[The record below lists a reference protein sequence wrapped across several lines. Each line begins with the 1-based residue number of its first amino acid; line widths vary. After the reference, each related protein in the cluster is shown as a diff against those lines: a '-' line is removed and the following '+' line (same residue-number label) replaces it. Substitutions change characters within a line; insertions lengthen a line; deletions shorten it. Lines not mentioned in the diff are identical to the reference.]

1 MAKFQST
8 LIEQASGKLG
18 DNIVMRQTATGKIL
32 CKAPK
37 KASTPRRSEKQAY
50 TRLQMANLLANYR
63 LYSGKL
69 AEAFESKRA
78 GLSDV
83 NMFVSANWGHG
94 PVYLTRPMRIQ
105 GACVLADDLFSIGSI
120 EPIGYGLNG
129 AGKLV
134 TNLNLGIEI
143 GAGTTVAQFSGAL
156 MTATENWREG
166 DQLTFF
172 VGTQYTGVDGM
183 PRANM
188 RAQKVVLSLDDQT
201 KLWDVVTSEGF
212 STVDGYLATG
222 MVLSEMGCAWVHS
235 RENSGA
241 TKVSTQRL
249 VVVSEVLGQYQTYE
263 AMKAAADSYG
273 GINKSAVYLNPQ
285 SSLNEYVGGSA
296 SGGYNGGG
304 STGGNTGGGTN
315 TGGNGG
321 GTNTGGN
328 TGGNTGD
335 GDNTGGNTGGGTGS
349 VTPSVPKLTIS
360 RTGTGTSTVTANGE
374 GVSSGAEIAG
384 GTEVTVSVTPA
395 EGTVP
400 TASLNGNTVTLTESE
415 GVYSG
420 TFQMPSANATLVIN
434 SGGATG
440 GGSGDMD

>member
-1 MAKFQST
+1 MAKFSST

-18 DNIVMRQTATGKIL
+18 ENIVMRQTATGKIL

-69 AEAFESKRA
+69 AEAFENKNPGA
-78 GLSDV
+78 HDA

-94 PVYLTRPMRIQ
+94 PVYLTRQMRIQ

-120 EPIGYGLNG
+120 EPIGYALNG
-129 AGKLV
+129 EGKLV

-143 GAGTTVAQFSGAL
+143 TATTTVAQFSGAL
-156 MTATENWREG
+156 MTANDNWREG
-166 DQLTFF
+166 DQMTFF
-172 VGTQYTGVDGM
+172 VGTQYVGVDEM

-222 MVLSEMGCAWVHS
+222 MVLDEMGCAWVHS
-235 RENSGA
+235 REISGA

-249 VVVSEVLGQYQTYE
+249 VVVSEVLPQYQTYA

-273 GINKSAVYLNPQ
+273 GINKNAVYLNPQ
-285 SSLNEYVGGSA
+285 SSLNEYVGGISQGSS
-296 SGGYNGGG
+296 SGSGTNTNG
-304 STGGNTGGGTN
+304 SNGTN
-315 TGGNGG
+315 TGGSSTGS
-321 GTNTGGN
+321 GT
-328 TGGNTGD
+328 
-335 GDNTGGNTGGGTGS
+335 TGGGTGS
-349 VTPSVPKLTIS
+349 VDPVTVAAPQCSGETQFTES
-360 RTGTGTSTVTANGE
+360 TTVTMTAE
-374 GVSSGAEIAG
+374 DGAEIRYTTDG
-384 GTEVTVSVTPA
+384 SE
-395 EGTVP
+395 P
-400 TASLNGNTVTLTESE
+400 TATSTLYSAPVTLPATTT
-415 GVYSG
+415 VKAKAFKNG
-420 TFQMPSANATLVIN
+420 TASTTT
-434 SGGATG
+434 SRTYTKSSG
-440 GGSGDMD
+440 GGSGDMN

>member
-32 CKAPK
+32 CKAPR

-69 AEAFESKRA
+69 AEAFENKNPGA
-78 GLSDV
+78 HDA
-83 NMFVSANWGHG
+83 NMFVSANWGHA

-120 EPIGYGLNG
+120 EPIGYALASTGS
-129 AGKLV
+129 AQGKLV

-143 GAGTTVAQFSGAL
+143 TATTTVAQFSGAL
-156 MTATENWREG
+156 MTANDNWREG
-166 DQLTFF
+166 DQMTFF
-172 VGTQYTGVDGM
+172 VGTQYVGVDEM

-222 MVLSEMGCAWVHS
+222 MVLNEMGCAWVHS
-235 RENSGA
+235 REISGA

-249 VVVSEVLGQYQTYE
+249 VVVSDILPQYQTYE

-285 SSLNEYVGGSA
+285 SSLNELVGS
-296 SGGYNGGG
+296 NN
-304 STGGNTGGGTN
+304 GNTGGISGTTN
-315 TGGNGG
+315 SGN
-321 GTNTGGN
+321 NGN
-328 TGGNTGD
+328 TGGISGTTSSGNNGSTENG
-335 GDNTGGNTGGGTGS
+335 GDNGGDNGGGGN
-349 VTPSVPKLTIS
+349 
-360 RTGTGTSTVTANGE
+360 NG
-374 GVSSGAEIAG
+374 GVS
-384 GTEVTVSVTPA
+384 
-395 EGTVP
+395 
-400 TASLNGNTVTLTESE
+400 N
-415 GVYSG
+415 
-420 TFQMPSANATLVIN
+420 
-434 SGGATG
+434 
-440 GGSGDMD
+440 D

>member
-69 AEAFESKRA
+69 AQAFESKRA

-120 EPIGYGLNG
+120 EPIGYGLNS

-134 TNLNLGIEI
+134 TNLHLGIEI

-156 MTATENWREG
+156 MTANDNWREG

-172 VGTQYTGVDGM
+172 VGQQYAGVDGM

-235 RENSGA
+235 RETSGQ

-273 GINKSAVYLNPQ
+273 GINKNAVYLNPQ
-285 SSLNEYVGGSA
+285 SRLNDVVGSSSGS
-296 SGGYNGGG
+296 GNTGTG
-304 STGGNTGGGTN
+304 SSSQNTGGNTGAGGTGGSN
-315 TGGNGG
+315 TGGNSGSGG
-321 GTNTGGN
+321 DTGGN
-328 TGGNTGD
+328 TGGNS
-335 GDNTGGNTGGGTGS
+335 GGNPG
-349 VTPSVPKLTIS
+349 
-360 RTGTGTSTVTANGE
+360 
-374 GVSSGAEIAG
+374 
-384 GTEVTVSVTPA
+384 
-395 EGTVP
+395 
-400 TASLNGNTVTLTESE
+400 
-415 GVYSG
+415 
-420 TFQMPSANATLVIN
+420 
-434 SGGATG
+434 SGG
-440 GGSGDMD
+440 SDMN

>member
-18 DNIVMRQTATGKIL
+18 ENIVMRQTATGKIL

-37 KASTPRRSEKQAY
+37 KATTPRRSEKQAY

-69 AEAFESKRA
+69 AEAFENKNPGA
-78 GLSDV
+78 HDA

-129 AGKLV
+129 AGRLV

-143 GAGTTVAQFSGAL
+143 TATTTVAQFSGAL

-172 VGTQYTGVDGM
+172 VGTQYMDVDGM

-273 GINKSAVYLNPQ
+273 GINKNAVYLNPQ
-285 SSLNEYVGGSA
+285 SRLSDVVGSSSGSGNTGTGGS
-296 SGGYNGGG
+296 SQN
-304 STGGNTGGGTN
+304 TGGNTGAGGTGGSN
-315 TGGNGG
+315 TGGNSGSGG
-321 GTNTGGN
+321 DTGGN
-328 TGGNTGD
+328 TGGNS
-335 GDNTGGNTGGGTGS
+335 GGNGGSSTTLSIASQFGTMKDWTDGS
-349 VTPSVPKLTIS
+349 FFTIS
-360 RTGTGTSTVTANGE
+360 GNKITFLRRR
-374 GVSSGAEIAG
+374 GV
-384 GTEVTVSVTPA
+384 
-395 EGTVP
+395 
-400 TASLNGNTVTLTESE
+400 
-415 GVYSG
+415 
-420 TFQMPSANATLVIN
+420 
-434 SGGATG
+434 
-440 GGSGDMD
+440 

>member
-18 DNIVMRQTATGKIL
+18 ENIVMRQTATGKIL

-69 AEAFESKRA
+69 AEAFENKNPGA
-78 GLSDV
+78 HDA

-120 EPIGYGLNG
+120 EPIGYALASTGSAQG
-129 AGKLV
+129 RLV

-143 GAGTTVAQFSGAL
+143 TATTTVAQFSGAL
-156 MTATENWREG
+156 MTANDNWREG
-166 DQLTFF
+166 DQMTFF
-172 VGTQYTGVDGM
+172 VGTQYVGVDEM

-222 MVLSEMGCAWVHS
+222 MVLDEMGCAWVHS
-235 RENSGA
+235 RNENSGN

-249 VVVSEVLGQYQTYE
+249 VVVSEVLPQYQTYA

-273 GINKSAVYLNPQ
+273 GINKNAVYLNPQ
-285 SSLNEYVGGSA
+285 SSLNEYVGGIS
-296 SGGYNGGG
+296 SGSSSG
-304 STGGNTGGGTN
+304 SGTN
-315 TGGNGG
+315 TNGSNGTNNGG
-321 GTNTGGN
+321 SSTGSGT
-328 TGGNTGD
+328 
-335 GDNTGGNTGGGTGS
+335 TGGGTGS
-349 VTPSVPKLTIS
+349 VDPVTVAAPQFSGETQFTES
-360 RTGTGTSTVTANGE
+360 TTVTMTAE
-374 GVSSGAEIAG
+374 DGAEIRYTTDG
-384 GTEVTVSVTPA
+384 SE
-395 EGTVP
+395 P
-400 TASLNGNTVTLTESE
+400 TATSTLYSAPVTLTATTT
-415 GVYSG
+415 VKAKAFKNG
-420 TFQMPSANATLVIN
+420 TASTTT
-434 SGGATG
+434 SRTYTKSSG
-440 GGSGDMD
+440 GGSGDMN

>member
-120 EPIGYGLNG
+120 EPIGYGLNS

-172 VGTQYTGVDGM
+172 VGTQYMDVDGL

-222 MVLSEMGCAWVHS
+222 RVLSEMGCAWVHS
-235 RENSGA
+235 RENSGQ

-285 SSLNEYVGGSA
+285 SRLNEYVGGSA
-296 SGGYNGGG
+296 SGGYNGSGG
-304 STGGNTGGGTN
+304 SQ
-315 TGGNGG
+315 
-321 GTNTGGN
+321 
-328 TGGNTGD
+328 
-335 GDNTGGNTGGGTGS
+335 NTGGGTGS
-349 VTPSVPKLTIS
+349 VTPSTPKLTIS

-374 GVSSGAEIAG
+374 GVSSGAEVAA

>member
-18 DNIVMRQTATGKIL
+18 ENIVMRQTATGKIL

-69 AEAFESKRA
+69 AEAFENKNPGA
-78 GLSDV
+78 HDA
-83 NMFVSANWGHG
+83 NMFVSANWGHA

-120 EPIGYGLNG
+120 EPIGYALASTGSAQG
-129 AGKLV
+129 RLV

-143 GAGTTVAQFSGAL
+143 TATTTVAQFSGAL
-156 MTATENWREG
+156 MTANDNWREG
-166 DQLTFF
+166 DQMTFF
-172 VGTQYTGVDGM
+172 VGTQYVGVDEM

-222 MVLSEMGCAWVHS
+222 MVLDEMGCAWVHS
-235 RENSGA
+235 RNENSGN

-249 VVVSEVLGQYQTYE
+249 VVVNEVLPQYQTYA

-273 GINKSAVYLNPQ
+273 GINKNAVYLNPQ
-285 SSLNEYVGGSA
+285 SSLNEYVGGIS
-296 SGGYNGGG
+296 SGSSSGSGTNTNG
-304 STGGNTGGGTN
+304 SNGTN
-315 TGGNGG
+315 TGGSSTGS
-321 GTNTGGN
+321 GT
-328 TGGNTGD
+328 
-335 GDNTGGNTGGGTGS
+335 TGGGTGS
-349 VTPSVPKLTIS
+349 VDPVTVAAPQFSGETQF
-360 RTGTGTSTVTANGE
+360 TESTQVTMTAE
-374 GVSSGAEIAG
+374 DGAEIRYTTDG
-384 GTEVTVSVTPA
+384 SE
-395 EGTVP
+395 P
-400 TASLNGNTVTLTESE
+400 TATSTLYSAPVTLTATTT
-415 GVYSG
+415 VKAKAFKNG
-420 TFQMPSANATLVIN
+420 TASTTT
-434 SGGATG
+434 SRTYTKGSG
-440 GGSGDMD
+440 GGSGDMN

>member
-37 KASTPRRSEKQAY
+37 KACTPRRSEKQAY

-120 EPIGYGLNG
+120 EPIGYGLNS

-156 MTATENWREG
+156 MTVTENWREG

-172 VGTQYTGVDGM
+172 VGTQYAGTDGM

-235 RENSGA
+235 RENSGQ

-285 SSLNEYVGGSA
+285 SRLSDVVGSSSGSGNTGTGGS
-296 SGGYNGGG
+296 SQNI
-304 STGGNTGGGTN
+304 GGNTGAGGT
-315 TGGNGG
+315 GGS
-321 GTNTGGN
+321 NTGGN
-328 TGGNTGD
+328 TGGNSGSGGD
-335 GDNTGGNTGGGTGS
+335 TGGNTGG
-349 VTPSVPKLTIS
+349 
-360 RTGTGTSTVTANGE
+360 
-374 GVSSGAEIAG
+374 
-384 GTEVTVSVTPA
+384 
-395 EGTVP
+395 
-400 TASLNGNTVTLTESE
+400 
-415 GVYSG
+415 
-420 TFQMPSANATLVIN
+420 N
-434 SGGATG
+434 SGGNPG
-440 GGSGDMD
+440 SGGSDMN

>member
-18 DNIVMRQTATGKIL
+18 DNIVMRQTAKGKIL

-63 LYSGKL
+63 LYNGKL
-69 AEAFESKRA
+69 AEAFENKNPGA
-78 GLSDV
+78 HDA

-94 PVYLTRPMRIQ
+94 PVYLTRQMRIQ

-120 EPIGYGLNG
+120 EPIGYGLNS

-134 TNLNLGIEI
+134 TNLHLGIEI
-143 GAGTTVAQFSGAL
+143 TATTTVAQFSGAL
-156 MTATENWREG
+156 MTANDNWREG

-172 VGTQYTGVDGM
+172 VGQQYAGTDGL

-249 VVVSEVLGQYQTYE
+249 VVVSEVLGKYQTHE

-285 SSLNEYVGGSA
+285 SRLNEIVGGSA
-296 SGGYNGGG
+296 SGGYNGSG
-304 STGGNTGGGTN
+304 SNTNGDNTGGGSNTDGTN
-315 TGGNGG
+315 TGGGSNTEGTDPTDNGG
-321 GTNTGGN
+321 G
-328 TGGNTGD
+328 D
-335 GDNTGGNTGGGTGS
+335 GPG
-349 VTPSVPKLTIS
+349 
-360 RTGTGTSTVTANGE
+360 
-374 GVSSGAEIAG
+374 SSG
-384 GTEVTVSVTPA
+384 SM
-395 EGTVP
+395 
-400 TASLNGNTVTLTESE
+400 N
-415 GVYSG
+415 
-420 TFQMPSANATLVIN
+420 
-434 SGGATG
+434 
-440 GGSGDMD
+440 

>member
-120 EPIGYGLNG
+120 EPIGYGLNS
-129 AGKLV
+129 AGRLV

-172 VGTQYTGVDGM
+172 VGTQYTGTDGL

-235 RENSGA
+235 RETSGQ

-273 GINKSAVYLNPQ
+273 GINKNAVYLNPQ
-285 SSLNEYVGGSA
+285 SRLSDVVGSSSGSGNTGTGGS
-296 SGGYNGGG
+296 SQN
-304 STGGNTGGGTN
+304 TGGNTGAGGTGGTGGTGGSN
-315 TGGNGG
+315 TGGNSGSGG
-321 GTNTGGN
+321 DTGGN
-328 TGGNTGD
+328 TGGNS
-335 GDNTGGNTGGGTGS
+335 GGNPG
-349 VTPSVPKLTIS
+349 
-360 RTGTGTSTVTANGE
+360 
-374 GVSSGAEIAG
+374 
-384 GTEVTVSVTPA
+384 
-395 EGTVP
+395 
-400 TASLNGNTVTLTESE
+400 
-415 GVYSG
+415 
-420 TFQMPSANATLVIN
+420 
-434 SGGATG
+434 SGG
-440 GGSGDMD
+440 SDMN

>member
-18 DNIVMRQTATGKIL
+18 DNIVMRQTAKGKIL

-78 GLSDV
+78 GLSDA

-120 EPIGYGLNG
+120 EPIGYGLASTG
-129 AGKLV
+129 SAQGRLV

-143 GAGTTVAQFSGAL
+143 GVGTTVAQFSGAL

-172 VGTQYTGVDGM
+172 VGTQYMDVDGM

-321 GTNTGGN
+321 GTGG
-328 TGGNTGD
+328 
-335 GDNTGGNTGGGTGS
+335 GDNPSTGSGTTGGGTGS
-349 VTPSVPKLTIS
+349 VTPGVPKLTIS
-360 RTGTGTSTVTANGE
+360 CTGTGTSTVTANGE
-374 GVSSGAEIAG
+374 GVSSGAEVAG

-395 EGTVP
+395 EGTTP
-400 TASLNGNTVTLTESE
+400 TASLNGNSVTLTESE

-420 TFQMPSANATLVIN
+420 SFSMPSANATLVIN

-440 GGSGDMD
+440 GGSGDMN

>member
-18 DNIVMRQTATGKIL
+18 ENIVMRQTATGKIL

-69 AEAFESKRA
+69 AEAFENKNPGA
-78 GLSDV
+78 HDA

-94 PVYLTRPMRIQ
+94 PVYLTRQMRIQ

-120 EPIGYGLNG
+120 EPIGYALNG
-129 AGKLV
+129 EGKLV

-143 GAGTTVAQFSGAL
+143 TATTTVAQFSGAL
-156 MTATENWREG
+156 MTANDNWREG
-166 DQLTFF
+166 DQMTFF
-172 VGTQYTGVDGM
+172 VGTQYVGVDEM

-201 KLWDVVTSEGF
+201 KLWDVVTNEGF

-222 MVLSEMGCAWVHS
+222 MVLDEMGCAWVHS
-235 RENSGA
+235 RNENSGT

-249 VVVSEVLGQYQTYE
+249 VVVSEVLPPYQTYA

-273 GINKSAVYLNPQ
+273 GINKNAVYLNPQ
-285 SSLNEYVGGSA
+285 SSLNEYVGGIS
-296 SGGYNGGG
+296 SGSSSGSGTNTNGSNGTNTGG
-304 STGGNTGGGTN
+304 SSTGSETGGGTN
-315 TGGNGG
+315 TGG
-321 GTNTGGN
+321 
-328 TGGNTGD
+328 
-335 GDNTGGNTGGGTGS
+335 GDNPSTGSGTTGGGTGS
-349 VTPSVPKLTIS
+349 VDPVTVAAPQFSGETQFTES
-360 RTGTGTSTVTANGE
+360 TTVTMTAE
-374 GVSSGAEIAG
+374 DGAEIRYTTDG
-384 GTEVTVSVTPA
+384 SE
-395 EGTVP
+395 P
-400 TASLNGNTVTLTESE
+400 TATSTLYSAPVTLTATTT
-415 GVYSG
+415 VKAKAFKNG
-420 TFQMPSANATLVIN
+420 TASTTT
-434 SGGATG
+434 SRTYTKSSG
-440 GGSGDMD
+440 GGSGDMN

>member
-18 DNIVMRQTATGKIL
+18 ENIVMRQTAKGKIL

-129 AGKLV
+129 AGRLV

-172 VGTQYTGVDGM
+172 VGTQYTGTDGM

-222 MVLSEMGCAWVHS
+222 MALSEMGCAWVHS
-235 RENSGA
+235 RETSGQ

-249 VVVSEVLGQYQTYE
+249 VVVSEVLPQYQTYA

-285 SSLNEYVGGSA
+285 SSLNEYVGGIS
-296 SGGYNGGG
+296 SGSSSGSGTNTNG
-304 STGGNTGGGTN
+304 SNGTN
-315 TGGNGG
+315 TGGSSTGSGTTGG
-321 GTNTGGN
+321 G
-328 TGGNTGD
+328 
-335 GDNTGGNTGGGTGS
+335 TGGNTGGGTGS
-349 VTPSVPKLTIS
+349 VTPGVPKLTIS

-384 GTEVTVSVTPA
+384 GTEVSVSVTPA
-395 EGTVP
+395 EGATP
-400 TASLNGNTVTLTESE
+400 TASLNGNSVTLTESE
-415 GVYSG
+415 GVYTGS
-420 TFQMPSANATLVIN
+420 FSMPSGNATLVIN

-440 GGSGDMD
+440 GGSGDMN

>member
-18 DNIVMRQTATGKIL
+18 ENIVMRQTATGKIL

-69 AEAFESKRA
+69 AEAFENKNPGA
-78 GLSDV
+78 HDA

-94 PVYLTRPMRIQ
+94 PVYLTRQMRIQ

-120 EPIGYGLNG
+120 EPIGYALNS

-143 GAGTTVAQFSGAL
+143 GAGTTVALFSGAL
-156 MTATENWREG
+156 MTANDNWREG

-172 VGTQYTGVDGM
+172 VGTQYTGTDGM

-235 RENSGA
+235 RENSGQ

-285 SSLNEYVGGSA
+285 SSLNETVGGSGS
-296 SGGYNGGG
+296 SGFNGGG
-304 STGGNTGGGTN
+304 SNTNTNGTNSGGGSNTDGTN
-315 TGGNGG
+315 TGGGSNTEGTDGENGG
-321 GTNTGGN
+321 TTENGGESNTNDTN
-328 TGGNTGD
+328 DTN
-335 GDNTGGNTGGGTGS
+335 GDNTGGDNNGGGDG
-349 VTPSVPKLTIS
+349 P
-360 RTGTGTSTVTANGE
+360 G
-374 GVSSGAEIAG
+374 SSG
-384 GTEVTVSVTPA
+384 SM
-395 EGTVP
+395 
-400 TASLNGNTVTLTESE
+400 N
-415 GVYSG
+415 
-420 TFQMPSANATLVIN
+420 
-434 SGGATG
+434 
-440 GGSGDMD
+440 

>member
-1 MAKFQST
+1 MAKFSST

-69 AEAFESKRA
+69 AEAFENKNPGA
-78 GLSDV
+78 HDA

-94 PVYLTRPMRIQ
+94 PVYLTRQMRIQ

-120 EPIGYGLNG
+120 EPIGYALNG
-129 AGKLV
+129 EGKLV

-143 GAGTTVAQFSGAL
+143 TATTTVAQFSGAL
-156 MTATENWREG
+156 MTANDNWREG
-166 DQLTFF
+166 DQMTFF
-172 VGTQYTGVDGM
+172 VGTQYVGVDEM

-222 MVLSEMGCAWVHS
+222 MVLDEMGCAWVHS
-235 RENSGA
+235 RNENSGN

-249 VVVSEVLGQYQTYE
+249 VVVSEVLPQYQTYT

-273 GINKSAVYLNPQ
+273 GINKNAVYLNPK
-285 SSLNEYVGGSA
+285 SSLNEYVGGIS
-296 SGGYNGGG
+296 SGSSSGSGTNTNG
-304 STGGNTGGGTN
+304 SNGTN
-315 TGGNGG
+315 TGGSSTGS
-321 GTNTGGN
+321 GT
-328 TGGNTGD
+328 
-335 GDNTGGNTGGGTGS
+335 TGGGTGS
-349 VTPSVPKLTIS
+349 VDPVTVAAPQFSGEMQFTES
-360 RTGTGTSTVTANGE
+360 TTVTMTAE
-374 GVSSGAEIAG
+374 DGAEIRYTTDG
-384 GTEVTVSVTPA
+384 SE
-395 EGTVP
+395 P
-400 TASLNGNTVTLTESE
+400 TATSTLYSAPVTLTATTT
-415 GVYSG
+415 VKAKAFKNG
-420 TFQMPSANATLVIN
+420 TASTTT
-434 SGGATG
+434 SRTYTKSSG
-440 GGSGDMD
+440 GGSGDMN

>member
-18 DNIVMRQTATGKIL
+18 ENIVMRQTATGKIL

-120 EPIGYGLNG
+120 EPIGY
-129 AGKLV
+129 ALV
-134 TNLNLGIEI
+134 STGSAQGRLMTNLNLGIEI
-143 GAGTTVAQFSGAL
+143 TATTTVAQFSGAL

-172 VGTQYTGVDGM
+172 VATQYMDVDGM

-285 SSLNEYVGGSA
+285 SRLNEIVGGSA
-296 SGGYNGGG
+296 FGGYNGSGG
-304 STGGNTGGGTN
+304 SQNTGGGTN
-315 TGGNGG
+315 TGGNG
-321 GTNTGGN
+321 
-328 TGGNTGD
+328 
-335 GDNTGGNTGGGTGS
+335 S
-349 VTPSVPKLTIS
+349 VTPSTPKLTIS

-374 GVSSGAEIAG
+374 GVSSGAEVAA
-384 GTEVTVSVTPA
+384 GTEVTVSVIPV
-395 EGTVP
+395 EGSVP
-400 TASLNGNTVTLTESE
+400 TASLNGNSVTLTESE
-415 GVYSG
+415 GVYTGS
-420 TFQMPSANATLVIN
+420 FSMPSGNATLVIN

-440 GGSGDMD
+440 DGIGDMN

>member
-18 DNIVMRQTATGKIL
+18 ENIVMRQTATGKLL

-120 EPIGYGLNG
+120 EPIGYGLNS

-172 VGTQYTGVDGM
+172 VGTQYMDVDGL

-235 RENSGA
+235 RENSGQ

-285 SSLNEYVGGSA
+285 SRLNEYVGGSA
-296 SGGYNGGG
+296 SGGYNGSGG
-304 STGGNTGGGTN
+304 SQ
-315 TGGNGG
+315 
-321 GTNTGGN
+321 
-328 TGGNTGD
+328 
-335 GDNTGGNTGGGTGS
+335 NTGGGTGS
-349 VTPSVPKLTIS
+349 VTPSTPKLTIS

-374 GVSSGAEIAG
+374 GVSSGAEVAA

>member
-18 DNIVMRQTATGKIL
+18 ENIVMRQTATGKIL

-69 AEAFESKRA
+69 AEAFENKNPGA
-78 GLSDV
+78 HDA

-94 PVYLTRPMRIQ
+94 PVYLTRQMRIQ

-120 EPIGYGLNG
+120 EPIGYALNG
-129 AGKLV
+129 EGKLV

-156 MTATENWREG
+156 MTANDNWREG
-166 DQLTFF
+166 DQMTFF
-172 VGTQYTGVDGM
+172 VGTQYVGVDEM

-222 MVLSEMGCAWVHS
+222 MVLDEMGCAWVHS
-235 RENSGA
+235 RNENSGN

-249 VVVSEVLGQYQTYE
+249 VVVSEVLPQYQTYA

-273 GINKSAVYLNPQ
+273 GINKNAVYLNPQ
-285 SSLNEYVGGSA
+285 SSLNEYVGGIS
-296 SGGYNGGG
+296 SGSSSG
-304 STGGNTGGGTN
+304 SGTN
-315 TGGNGG
+315 TNGSN
-321 GTNTGGN
+321 GTNTCGSS
-328 TGGNTGD
+328 TGSGT
-335 GDNTGGNTGGGTGS
+335 TGGGTGS
-349 VTPSVPKLTIS
+349 VDPVTVAAPQFSGETQFTES
-360 RTGTGTSTVTANGE
+360 TTVTMTAE
-374 GVSSGAEIAG
+374 DGAEIRYTTDG
-384 GTEVTVSVTPA
+384 SE
-395 EGTVP
+395 P
-400 TASLNGNTVTLTESE
+400 TACDADGHHDRQGQGLQERYGFYNH
-415 GVYSG
+415 
-420 TFQMPSANATLVIN
+420 
-434 SGGATG
+434 
-440 GGSGDMD
+440 

>member
-18 DNIVMRQTATGKIL
+18 ENIVMRQTATGKIL

-69 AEAFESKRA
+69 AEAFENKNPGA
-78 GLSDV
+78 HDA

-94 PVYLTRPMRIQ
+94 PVYLTRQMRIQ

-120 EPIGYGLNG
+120 EPIGYALASTGSAQG
-129 AGKLV
+129 RLV

-143 GAGTTVAQFSGAL
+143 GATTTVAQFSGAL
-156 MTATENWREG
+156 MTANDNWREG
-166 DQLTFF
+166 DQMTFF
-172 VGTQYTGVDGM
+172 VGTQYVGVDEM

-222 MVLSEMGCAWVHS
+222 MVLDEMGCAWVHS
-235 RENSGA
+235 RNENSGN

-249 VVVSEVLGQYQTYE
+249 VVVSEVLPQYQTYA

-273 GINKSAVYLNPQ
+273 GINKNAVYLNPQ
-285 SSLNEYVGGSA
+285 SSLNEYVGGIS
-296 SGGYNGGG
+296 SGSSSGSGTNTNG
-304 STGGNTGGGTN
+304 SNGTN
-315 TGGNGG
+315 TGGSSTGS
-321 GTNTGGN
+321 GT
-328 TGGNTGD
+328 
-335 GDNTGGNTGGGTGS
+335 TGGGTGS
-349 VTPSVPKLTIS
+349 VDPVTVAAPQFSGETQFTES
-360 RTGTGTSTVTANGE
+360 TTVTMTAE
-374 GVSSGAEIAG
+374 DGAEIRYTTDG
-384 GTEVTVSVTPA
+384 SE
-395 EGTVP
+395 P
-400 TASLNGNTVTLTESE
+400 TATSTLYSAPVTLTATTT
-415 GVYSG
+415 VKAKAFKNG
-420 TFQMPSANATLVIN
+420 TASTTT
-434 SGGATG
+434 SRTYTKSSG
-440 GGSGDMD
+440 GGSGDMN

>member
-18 DNIVMRQTATGKIL
+18 ENIVMRQTATGKIL

-120 EPIGYGLNG
+120 EPIGYGLNS

-172 VGTQYTGVDGM
+172 VGTQYMDVDGM

-235 RENSGA
+235 RENNGA

-285 SSLNEYVGGSA
+285 SSLNETL
-296 SGGYNGGG
+296 GGG
-304 STGGNTGGGTN
+304 GTGGNTGGGANTN
-315 TGGNGG
+315 DTNPMDNG
-321 GTNTGGN
+321 
-328 TGGNTGD
+328 
-335 GDNTGGNTGGGTGS
+335 GDNTGGDN
-349 VTPSVPKLTIS
+349 
-360 RTGTGTSTVTANGE
+360 
-374 GVSSGAEIAG
+374 
-384 GTEVTVSVTPA
+384 
-395 EGTVP
+395 
-400 TASLNGNTVTLTESE
+400 
-415 GVYSG
+415 
-420 TFQMPSANATLVIN
+420 
-434 SGGATG
+434 G
-440 GGSGDMD
+440 GGSNTNTNDTNPTDTGGDNTEGDNGGGDTGGDNGGGDGPGSSGSMN